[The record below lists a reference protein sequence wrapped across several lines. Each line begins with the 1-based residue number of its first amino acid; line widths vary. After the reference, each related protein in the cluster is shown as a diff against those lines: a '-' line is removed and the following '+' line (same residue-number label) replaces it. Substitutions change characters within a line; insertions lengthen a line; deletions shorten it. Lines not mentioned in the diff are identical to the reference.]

1 MTAFATSVLGW
12 YGYLS
17 LLPTMLLLS
26 LLSMLLHPMFWK
38 VAHRWTEL
46 LALHHE
52 LLELLSL
59 ENSLSLLH
67 VLELYLLTIHDS
79 FVLVLLLGES
89 ELGIQSLIV
98 PLLYLVPQCMI
109 SAPLLG

>member
-1 MTAFATSVLGW
+1 MLL
-12 YGYLS
+12 LS
-17 LLPTMLLLS
+17 LLTMLLLS
-26 LLSMLLHPMFWK
+26 LLSMLLHPVFLK

-46 LALHHE
+46 LALQYE

-59 ENSLSLLH
+59 EESLSLLH
-67 VLELYLLTIHDS
+67 VLELHLLTIHDS
-79 FVLVLLLGES
+79 LVLVLLLGES

-98 PLLYLVPQCMI
+98 PLLYLVPLCMI